1 MECATGWG
9 FEEWLL
15 GLGEFV
21 TVLNPERLRHCL
33 QQRIQKMAELYQN
46 QNNQGE
52 LHNDNGDSTRP
63 EGL

>member
-21 TVLNPERLRHCL
+21 TVLKPESLRHRL
-33 QQRIQKMAELYQN
+33 QQRIQKMADLYQ
-46 QNNQGE
+46 QQ
-52 LHNDNGDSTRP
+52 DNRK
-63 EGL
+63 E